1 MDRIYVN
8 HASASAK
15 KSRKDGELPML
26 ITFLV
31 NVIGG
36 VAANTVKL
44 WMDAT
49 DDEANTIISN
59 FEADKANGLRW
70 VIEGNVF
77 DVMVDGVMGVRQETN
92 PKTGEV
98 RSVRYVRIEEGY
110 TLSKE
115 EKKRSGN
122 AAGLLS

>member
-8 HASASAK
+8 HASASPK
-15 KSRKDGELPML
+15 RNPKEGELQFL

-36 VAANTVKL
+36 IPADTVKL
-44 WMDAT
+44 WMDASG
-49 DDEANTIISN
+49 DDAKAIISSL
-59 FEADKANGLRW
+59 EADKANGLRW

-77 DVMVDGVMGVRQETN
+77 DVKVDNILGVRQETN

-98 RSVRYVRIEEGY
+98 RSVRYVRVEEGY
-110 TLSKE
+110 TLKKE

>member
-8 HASASAK
+8 HTSVSPK
-15 KSRKDGELPML
+15 KNPKEHEPPML
-26 ITFLV
+26 ITVLV

-36 VAANTVKL
+36 VTADTVKL

-49 DDEANTIISN
+49 ADEAKAIIAN

-70 VIEGNVF
+70 VIQGDVF
-77 DVMVDGVMGVRQETN
+77 DVKVDNVLGVRSETN

-110 TLSKE
+110 TLNRE